1 MKGKITA
8 GILIGSMLIMTTA
21 CGAQEQKE
29 AEVVLVQ
36 DNSQETYHTA
46 TVGYGDVTKHVNL
59 NCTYTATQTQNLSF
73 PVDGYLIEKVNV
85 KKGDYVTKGQ
95 LLVSL
100 DVQDLKEQIEEQE
113 YKIESLELK
122 QKQTYEL
129 QDFDLESADTLFEYT
144 GKSVQDR
151 NELKKKK
158 ENILKQYK
166 TTLEDLEDSILVE
179 KDRLATE
186 KARYE
191 EGQMF
196 AGINGELTYIKSS
209 LLDTYSK
216 KDELV
221 LTISDQD
228 TCYFVSDA
236 MEYADFFAEGET
248 LELTYR
254 ESGKDMVC
262 PVQPALKESWNE
274 EMYFKPVDG
283 ELIDTGKSGS
293 LTLELDSRKN
303 VLCVPADAVHES
315 SNGTFV
321 YLMQDGLPQMRYVT
335 LGLVG
340 DDTAEITDGL
350 QPGEI
355 IALTK

>member
-1 MKGKITA
+1 MKGKATA
-8 GILIGSMLIMTTA
+8 GIIIGSMLFLATA
-21 CGAQEQKE
+21 CGAQDTQESE
-29 AEVVLVQ
+29 IILVQ
-36 DNSQETYHTA
+36 ENSQETYHTA
-46 TVGYGDVTKHVNL
+46 TVGYGDVTKHVDIH
-59 NCTYTATQTQNLSF
+59 CTYTATQTQDLSF

-113 YKIESLELK
+113 YKVESLELK
-122 QKQTYEL
+122 REQTYEL
-129 QDFDLESADTLFEYT
+129 QEFDLASADTLFEYT
-144 GKSVQDR
+144 GKSIQER

-179 KDRLATE
+179 KDRLAKE
-186 KARYE
+186 KARLD

-196 AGINGELTYIKSS
+196 AGINGEVTYIKTS

-228 TCYFVSDA
+228 TCYFVSDD
-236 MEYADFFAEGET
+236 MDYADSFTEGEI
-248 LELTYR
+248 LEMTYR
-254 ESGKDMVC
+254 ESGQDTVC
-262 PVQPALKESWNE
+262 PVQPALMESWDGQ
-274 EMYFKPVDG
+274 MYFKPVDSG
-283 ELIDTGKSGS
+283 LIETGKSGS

-303 VLCVPADAVHES
+303 VLCVPTDAVHES

-340 DDTAEITDGL
+340 DTTVEIMEGL
-350 QPGEI
+350 QTGEI